1 MSGGM
6 ELFSATRAK
15 RTSQLV
21 FAGAVL
27 FMIVNIWRAV
37 SPSPVIVAEPSE
49 LGAVARA
56 SGGAQTSDGE
66 IAATISADLFAPDRT
81 APTIPYRIARVT
93 AAVAP
98 PVFVQP
104 VVVIGTV
111 INANGRSFAM
121 CQVGAEAPRVV
132 YVGQRIG
139 TLTLVSVG
147 QGSAVFTNET
157 GARVVINALKA
168 GS

>member
-1 MSGGM
+1 MTGGM
-6 ELFSATRAK
+6 ELFSATKAK

-21 FAGAVL
+21 CAGVAL
-27 FMIVNIWRAV
+27 FMIVNVWRAV
-37 SPSPVIVAEPSE
+37 SPSPVIVADAPE
-49 LGAVARA
+49 LSVAA
-56 SGGAQTSDGE
+56 SATGGVATSDGE

-81 APTIPYRIARVT
+81 APSIPYRIARVT
-93 AAVAP
+93 AGVAP
-98 PVFVQP
+98 AVFVQP

-121 CQVGAEAPRVV
+121 CQVGAEGPRVV

>member
-1 MSGGM
+1 MTGNL
-6 ELFSATRAK
+6 ELFSATKAK

-21 FAGAVL
+21 FAGAAL
-27 FMIVNIWRAV
+27 FMIVNVWRAV
-37 SPSPVIVAEPSE
+37 SPSPVIVADAPE
-49 LGAVARA
+49 LSAVARA
-56 SGGAQTSDGE
+56 TGGVATSDGE

-81 APTIPYRIARVT
+81 APPIPYRIARVT
-93 AAVAP
+93 AGVVPA
-98 PVFVQP
+98 VFVQP

-121 CQVGAEAPRVV
+121 CQVGAEAARVV

>member
-1 MSGGM
+1 MTGGK
-6 ELFSATRAK
+6 ELFSATNAK
-15 RTSQLV
+15 RASQLV
-21 FAGAVL
+21 CAGAAL
-27 FMIVNIWRAV
+27 FMVVNVWRAV
-37 SPSPVIVAEPSE
+37 SPSPVIVADAPE
-49 LGAVARA
+49 LSAVASA
-56 SGGAQTSDGE
+56 SGGVATSDGD

-121 CQVGAEAPRVV
+121 CQVGAEAPRVACLRYLTV
-132 YVGQRIG
+132 FGMELPVERPRWSFDSGYFWHIVRI
-139 TLTLVSVG
+139 
-147 QGSAVFTNET
+147 
-157 GARVVINALKA
+157 
-168 GS
+168 

>member
-1 MSGGM
+1 MTGGI
-6 ELFSATRAK
+6 ELFSATKAK

-27 FMIVNIWRAV
+27 FMIVNVWRAV
-37 SPSPVIVAEPSE
+37 SPSPVIVADAPE
-49 LGAVARA
+49 LSAIAPATRTTA
-56 SGGAQTSDGE
+56 TSDGE

-93 AAVAP
+93 AGVVPA
-98 PVFVQP
+98 VFVQP

-121 CQVGAEAPRVV
+121 CQLGAEAPRVV

>member
-1 MSGGM
+1 MTGSM
-6 ELFSATRAK
+6 ELFSATKAK

-21 FAGAVL
+21 FAGAAL
-27 FMIVNIWRAV
+27 FMIVNVWRAV
-37 SPSPVIVAEPSE
+37 SPSPVIVSDAAELSATTP
-49 LGAVARA
+49 ATRTTA
-56 SGGAQTSDGE
+56 TSDGE
-66 IAATISADLFAPDRT
+66 IAAMISADLFAPDRT

>member
-1 MSGGM
+1 MSGGA
-6 ELFSATRAK
+6 ELFSATNAK
-15 RTSQLV
+15 RASQLV
-21 FAGAVL
+21 CTGAAL
-27 FMIVNIWRAV
+27 FMIVSVWRAV
-37 SPSPVIVAEPSE
+37 APSPVIIADAPE
-49 LGAVARA
+49 LSAVASA
-56 SGGAQTSDGE
+56 SGGVATSDGD

>member
-1 MSGGM
+1 MTDGM
-6 ELFSATRAK
+6 ELFSATNAK
-15 RTSQLV
+15 RASQLV
-21 FAGAVL
+21 CAGAAL
-27 FMIVNIWRAV
+27 FMIVNVWRTVA
-37 SPSPVIVAEPSE
+37 PSTLTVADVPE
-49 LGAVARA
+49 LSAGARA
-56 SGGAQTSDGE
+56 SGGVATSDGD
-66 IAATISADLFAPDRT
+66 ITATIAADLFAPDRT
-81 APTIPYRIARVT
+81 APTIPYRIARV
-93 AAVAP
+93 AAGISPLV
-98 PVFVQP
+98 VVQP

-121 CQVGAEAPRVV
+121 CQLGADAPRVV

>member
-1 MSGGM
+1 MTGAM
-6 ELFSATRAK
+6 ELFSATNAK

-21 FAGAVL
+21 CVGAAL
-27 FMIVNIWRAV
+27 FMVVNVWRAV
-37 SPSPVIVAEPSE
+37 SPSIVKVADAPE
-49 LGAVARA
+49 LSVAA
-56 SGGAQTSDGE
+56 SGAGGVATSDGD

>member
-1 MSGGM
+1 MTGAA
-6 ELFSATRAK
+6 ELFSATNAK

-21 FAGAVL
+21 CVGAAL
-27 FMIVNIWRAV
+27 FMVVNVWRAV
-37 SPSPVIVAEPSE
+37 ASSPVIVADAPE
-49 LGAVARA
+49 LSAVANTT
-56 SGGAQTSDGE
+56 GGTATLDGD
-66 IAATISADLFAPDRT
+66 IAAAISADLFEPDRT
-81 APTIPYRIARVT
+81 APTVPYRIARVT
-93 AAVAP
+93 AGVAP
-98 PVFVQP
+98 AVYVQP

-121 CQVGAEAPRVV
+121 CQLGAEGPRVV

>member
-1 MSGGM
+1 MTGGKV
-6 ELFSATRAK
+6 LFSATNAK
-15 RTSQLV
+15 RASQLV
-21 FAGAVL
+21 CAGAAL
-27 FMIVNIWRAV
+27 FMVVNVWRAV
-37 SPSPVIVAEPSE
+37 TPSTLTGAEAPE
-49 LGAVARA
+49 LSAGARA
-56 SGGAQTSDGE
+56 TGGVATSDAD
-66 IAATISADLFAPDRT
+66 IATTISADVFAPDRT
-81 APTIPYRIARVT
+81 APSIPYRIARVT
-93 AAVAP
+93 AGISPLV
-98 PVFVQP
+98 VVQP

-121 CQVGAEAPRVV
+121 CQLGADAPRVV

>member
-1 MSGGM
+1 MTGSM

-21 FAGAVL
+21 CAGAAL
-27 FMIVNIWRAV
+27 FMIVNVWRAV
-37 SPSPVIVAEPSE
+37 SPSPVIVADAVE
-49 LGAVARA
+49 LSAVASATRGVA
-56 SGGAQTSDGE
+56 TSDGD
-66 IAATISADLFAPDRT
+66 IATAISGDVFAPDRT

-93 AAVAP
+93 AGVAP
-98 PVFVQP
+98 AVFVQP

-111 INANGRSFAM
+111 INTNGRSFAM
-121 CQVGAEAPRVV
+121 CQLGADVPRVV

-147 QGSAVFTNET
+147 QGSAVFTNQT

>member
-1 MSGGM
+1 MTGGM
-6 ELFSATRAK
+6 ELFSATNAK
-15 RTSQLV
+15 RASQLICT
-21 FAGAVL
+21 GAAL
-27 FMIVNIWRAV
+27 FMVVNVWRAV
-37 SPSPVIVAEPSE
+37 APSTPTVADVPE
-49 LGAVARA
+49 LSVAA
-56 SGGAQTSDGE
+56 SGAGGVATSDGD
-66 IAATISADLFAPDRT
+66 IAATILADIFAPDRT

-93 AAVAP
+93 GGVAP

-104 VVVIGTV
+104 VVVIGT
-111 INANGRSFAM
+111 ITNANGRSFAM
-121 CQVGAEAPRVV
+121 CQLGADAPRVV

-147 QGSAVFTNET
+147 PGSAVFTNET

>member
-1 MSGGM
+1 MTGGM
-6 ELFSATRAK
+6 ELFSATNAK

-21 FAGAVL
+21 CAGAAL
-27 FMIVNIWRAV
+27 FMVVNVWRAI
-37 SPSPVIVAEPSE
+37 SPSPVIV
-49 LGAVARA
+49 GAA
-56 SGGAQTSDGE
+56 TSDGD

-81 APTIPYRIARVT
+81 APTTLYRIARVT
-93 AAVAP
+93 AGVAP

-121 CQVGAEAPRVV
+121 CQLGAEAPRVV

>member
-1 MSGGM
+1 MTSGM

-21 FAGAVL
+21 CAGAAL
-27 FMIVNIWRAV
+27 FMIVNVWRAV
-37 SPSPVIVAEPSE
+37 SPSPVIIADSPGSS
-49 LGAVARA
+49 AVASA
-56 SGGAQTSDGE
+56 TGGVATSDGD
-66 IAATISADLFAPDRT
+66 ITATISADLFAPDRT
-81 APTIPYRIARVT
+81 APSIPYRIARVT
-93 AAVAP
+93 AGVAP
-98 PVFVQP
+98 AVFVQP

-121 CQVGAEAPRVV
+121 CQLGAEGPRVV

>member
-1 MSGGM
+1 MSGGA
-6 ELFSATRAK
+6 ELFSATNAK
-15 RTSQLV
+15 RASQLV
-21 FAGAVL
+21 CTGAAL
-27 FMIVNIWRAV
+27 FMVVNVWRAV
-37 SPSPVIVAEPSE
+37 APSPVAIAEAPE
-49 LGAVARA
+49 LSAGAPAMRAVA
-56 SGGAQTSDGE
+56 TSDGD

-93 AAVAP
+93 AGVAP

-111 INANGRSFAM
+111 INTNGRSFAM

-139 TLTLVSVG
+139 TLKLVSVG